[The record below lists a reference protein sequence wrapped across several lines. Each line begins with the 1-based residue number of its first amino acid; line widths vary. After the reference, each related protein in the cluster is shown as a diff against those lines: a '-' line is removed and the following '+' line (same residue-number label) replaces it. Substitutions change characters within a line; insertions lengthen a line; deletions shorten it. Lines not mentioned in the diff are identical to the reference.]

1 MILMDSPLEKI
12 TDPSFTSSAK
22 GLMTLFGVGL
32 THLVIGVN
40 MDDVKIAIPWL
51 PTINFE
57 HPERLIYLY
66 WALVWY
72 ALYRYTLHNKNV
84 FGGYYLKSLA
94 KVLEIG
100 QKGEKFVRETVYLSS
115 HYYTVIES
123 YNNGNHEIS
132 IESYIND
139 NNQTAYS
146 FSFIFTGDFSFKKI
160 TCWEN
165 PELEIENLV
174 IHNKNINSK
183 WGLTSYATDS
193 GLIYETTKVDSIRLR
208 YKLRYLVLSNY
219 FNEMKFNK
227 DIFDTTVPIILN
239 LSLFSVWL
247 GTSL

>member
-1 MILMDSPLEKI
+1 MDSPLEKI

-84 FGGYYLKSLA
+84 FGGYYFKSLA

-100 QKGEKFVRETVYLSS
+100 QKGEKFVRDTVYLSN
-115 HYYTVIES
+115 HYYTVTENYHDGS
-123 YNNGNHEIS
+123 YEIS
-132 IESYIND
+132 IESSVD
-139 NNQTAYS
+139 DGSETAFA
-146 FSFIFTGDFSFKKI
+146 FSFFFTRDYSFKKI
-160 TCWEN
+160 SCWEN
-165 PELEIENLV
+165 PALDIDDLV
-174 IHNKNINSK
+174 IHNESVRSK

-193 GLIYETTKVDSIRLR
+193 ELIHETTKIDSMRLR

-239 LSLFSVWL
+239 LSLFFVWL